1 MECGAVSA
9 RWDALPRQPRH
20 SGDGF
25 ALSGQSAPARLW
37 SGRVIAKVKNGGTR
51 VSPLMRRGWQVTSLI
66 MLLICILTGWEAHN
80 LALFDRLG
88 PGPGFFPF
96 WLAILGGGLCAVI
109 LIQVSLRPAGSPE
122 GDAGLV
128 PSASAAWSAA
138 AILLATGAT
147 AALLD
152 FLGFR
157 ITITLFSA
165 VLLVA
170 LGDRRWW
177 LIPIF
182 AVIAGFGLFHLF
194 NNWLDVLLPIGV
206 FGI

>member
-1 MECGAVSA
+1 MFRPALASI
-9 RWDALPRQPRH
+9 RWW
-20 SGDGF
+20 GYG
-25 ALSGQSAPARLW
+25 PATSLQK
-37 SGRVIAKVKNGGTR
+37 SKTGGTR

-66 MLLICILTGWEAHN
+66 MLLICIVTGWEAHN

-109 LIQVSLRPAGSPE
+109 LVQVSMTPAGSAE
-122 GDAGLV
+122 GDAALL
-128 PSASAAWSAA
+128 PSGQAAWAAA
-138 AILLATGAT
+138 AILVTTGVT

-157 ITITLFSA
+157 ITITLFAA

-182 AVIAGFGLFHLF
+182 SLIAGFGLFHLF